1 MKHTEFGHS
10 ITFIAQDWDEH
21 PNFTHTDLSTVGD
34 FDSDSTTV
42 GRTDQSARLHLDRN
56 TWENWHLI
64 PASRPTMT
72 YPKQKTLI
80 ASDIPNVNG
89 DVDLSLSQN
98 KYPVFNNR
106 EGNFSFIYNPL
117 FSSMYEDYKPWNVL
131 YSEISEFIHGRKLR
145 MVLEDDPGYYYEGR
159 FEVESW
165 VSNTDG
171 SGSVINIKYSVAPY
185 KVSIFSS
192 LNEWLWDPFNFYN
205 GVITNDI
212 FNNIQILFPRDS
224 NDNIIIQDKRNYKNI
239 ITNPNLSAADNH
251 WYGKSSEKGTYLNLF
266 GLVGSRPQIPIIYWK
281 PTRTVNGGSNSDR
294 RETALIVNYVNYAY
308 GINYTKSGIKY
319 KYFDPIGGY
328 GEGNSISSNGVS
340 LLSSSVTSDGFYKF
354 KDQDMVFCDSY
365 MGEYQFIQFIGEGT
379 VKIEFYRGT
388 L

>member
-1 MKHTEFGHS
+1 MKHTEYGHS

-21 PNFTHTDLSTVGD
+21 PTFTHTDLSTVGD

-42 GRTDQSARLHLDRN
+42 GRTDQSTRLHLDRN

-64 PASRPTMT
+64 PASRPTMVH
-72 YPKQKTLI
+72 PQQKTLI

-89 DVDLSLSQN
+89 AVDLSLSQN

-117 FSSMYEDYKPWNVL
+117 ISGMYKDYKPWNVL

-165 VSNTDG
+165 TSNTDG

-205 GVITNDI
+205 GVITSDV

-224 NDNIIIQDKRNYKNI
+224 NDNIIIQDKQNYENI
-239 ITNPNLSAADNH
+239 ITTPGLSSANNH
-251 WYGKSSEKGTYLNLF
+251 WYGKSNEKGTYLNLF
-266 GLVGSRPQIPIIYWK
+266 GLVGSKPQIPIIYWK
-281 PTRTVNGGSNSDR
+281 PSRAVNSGSNSDR
-294 RETALIVNYVNYAY
+294 RETALIVNYINYAY
-308 GINYTKSGIKY
+308 GINYTKSGINY
-319 KYFDPIGGY
+319 KYFDPIGSY
-328 GEGNSISSNGVS
+328 GEGRSISSSGVS

>member
-10 ITFIAQDWDEH
+10 ITFIAQDWDKH

-42 GRTDQSARLHLDRN
+42 GRTDQSTRLHLDRN

-72 YPKQKTLI
+72 YPKQKTLT

-165 VSNTDG
+165 TSNTDG

-212 FNNIQILFPRDS
+212 FNNIEILFPRDS
-224 NDNIIIQDKRNYKNI
+224 NNNMIIQDKQNYGNI

-251 WYGKSSEKGTYLNLF
+251 WYGKSNEKGTYLNLF

-281 PTRTVNGGSNSDR
+281 PSRTVNSGSNSDR

-308 GINYTKSGIKY
+308 DINYTKSGIKY

-328 GEGNSISSNGVS
+328 GEGKSISSSGVS

-354 KDQDMVFCDSY
+354 KDQDMIFCDSY

>member
-42 GRTDQSARLHLDRN
+42 GRTDQSTRLHLDRN

-72 YPKQKTLI
+72 YPKQKTLT

-165 VSNTDG
+165 TSNTDG

-224 NDNIIIQDKRNYKNI
+224 NDNIIIQDKQNYGNI

-251 WYGKSSEKGTYLNLF
+251 WYGKSNEKGTYLNLF

-281 PTRTVNGGSNSDR
+281 PTRTVNDGSNSDR

-328 GEGNSISSNGVS
+328 GEGNSISSSGVS

-354 KDQDMVFCDSY
+354 KDQDMIFCDSY